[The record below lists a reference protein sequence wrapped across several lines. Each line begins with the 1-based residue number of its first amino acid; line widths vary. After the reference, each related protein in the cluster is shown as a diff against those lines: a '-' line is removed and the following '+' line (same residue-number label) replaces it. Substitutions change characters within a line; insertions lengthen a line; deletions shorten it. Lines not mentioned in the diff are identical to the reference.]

1 MSAQTCIFMKQRLF
15 HNLSDIM
22 KNIELKK
29 IIIEVEIKLI
39 LEDKIVIHE
48 RIISK
53 INAAWNFHTAFIEYW
68 LKIII

>member
-1 MSAQTCIFMKQRLF
+1 
-15 HNLSDIM
+15 M